1 MKSYFTLLLLMLG
14 ITAQAQFTTG
24 NIVVARIGDGAA
36 TLGSTSAAVSLV
48 EFAAV
53 GASGIPV
60 STSTLGA
67 TTQGSRL
74 TISGTTASEGQISLS
89 QNGSYLN
96 VLGYDQPVGT
106 DQTTIRNGK
115 KVIARFSTSGVE
127 YNAFDYGSGGAT
139 RNAVTT
145 DGSLYYLKVSNVT
158 VGAYTWG
165 TPAVPPATTDF
176 ATVNTVRSLLV
187 SGNQLYEITSASN
200 LSYSNPALP
209 TGALTT
215 SAAVFNPNVSA
226 SGFVF
231 FDLDATVGWNGT
243 GYDVV
248 YIGGLA
254 SGLEKWYFNGTSWIA
269 ANAGSTA
276 PTQALFPSSAAV
288 GGITG
293 TLINNVPTI
302 YGVGGNGSAIGN
314 NILRISD
321 NSGRTGTMTL
331 GGTGTAVATV
341 IGNAGSNYAFRGC
354 AFAPGTQVVL
364 RATPI
369 PVELMSFKGS
379 LIQDKAALQWA
390 TASERN
396 AKEFIVEK
404 STDAKEFAAIGT
416 VAAKNTS
423 NITNYSFDDAK
434 LSENVNY
441 YRLKMVDTD
450 GSFKYSNVV
459 ALRLG
464 SKSSKGISVFPNPV
478 ANNMT
483 INHTEATEG
492 ATISI
497 VSING
502 STVAQYNVAKNA
514 IQTSLDV
521 TQLVAGQYFI
531 KFTDKGKSITT
542 AFIK

>member
-96 VLGYDQPVGT
+96 VLGYDQPVGMIQT
-106 DQTTIRNGK
+106 DIRNGK

-231 FDLDATVGWNGT
+231 FDLDPAVSWNGT

-248 YIGGLA
+248 YIGGLS
-254 SGLEKWYFNGTSWIA
+254 SGLEKWYFNGSAWIA

-302 YGVGGNGSAIGN
+302 YGVGGNGSATGN

-364 RATPI
+364 QSTAI

-390 TASERN
+390 TASEREV
-396 AKEFIVEK
+396 KEFIVEK
-404 STDAKEFAAIGT
+404 SMNAKDFAAIGS
-416 VAAKNTS
+416 VKANNTATIS
-423 NITNYSFDDAK
+423 NYTFDDAK
-434 LSENVNY
+434 LGDDVNY
-441 YRLKMVDTD
+441 YRLKMLDND
-450 GSFKYSNVV
+450 GSFKYSNTV
-459 ALRLG
+459 AIKLG
-464 SKSSKGISVFPNPV
+464 GKAGKGLKVFPNPV
-478 ANNMT
+478 ANTLT
-483 INHTEATEG
+483 IDHAEAVEG
-492 ATISI
+492 AQISI
-497 VSING
+497 VNING
-502 STVAQYNVAKNA
+502 SIVAQHNVPKNA
-514 IQTSLDV
+514 TQTSLDAS
-521 TQLVAGQYFI
+521 QLPAGTYFI
-531 KFTDKGKSITT
+531 NYISKGKSVTT
-542 AFIK
+542 PFVK